1 MDFRKGAHIE
11 NREDHLRMRHLLY
24 GAFWIALY
32 LVLAVS
38 PLLVLLL
45 GEAPSGR
52 DFWRD
57 FSVGLG
63 FMGLSMAGLQFFLTG
78 RFKGLTLP
86 YGIDVVYHFHRQIS
100 IIAFLFVLSH
110 PAILIVSSPE
120 TLSIL
125 RPSEIPW
132 RAAAGLAALVSFA
145 VIIITSVYRGRLGI
159 AYERWRVIHGYVAVA
174 AVALAVAHIMGVDY
188 YAQAPMKRLFW
199 IALAAAWVLALV
211 YIRIGKP
218 AMMLR
223 TPFKVEQ
230 VIKERGNSCTLV
242 LKPDGHKGIRFKPG
256 QFAWLTLGRSP
267 FSIKENPFS
276 FSSSAMRTDEVRM
289 TIKELGD
296 FTSRIKDTPP
306 GARAYIDGPYGMFTV
321 DRHLAPGYV
330 FIAGGV
336 GIAPIMG
343 ILKTLADRGDTRPLF
358 LFYGSRSWEEA
369 TFREEIGALEK
380 KLNLNTVYILEK
392 PHPGWTGETGYMS
405 APAMSRRLTAP
416 ERLNYEYFVCGPHL
430 MQMAVKDALE
440 ELGVPMEQVQSESFN
455 FI

>member
-1 MDFRKGAHIE
+1 
-11 NREDHLRMRHLLY
+11 MRHLLY
-24 GAFWIALY
+24 GAFWITIY

-45 GEAPSGR
+45 GDAPSGR

-63 FMGLSMAGLQFFLTG
+63 FTGLSMAGLQFFLTG

-100 IIAFLFVLSH
+100 IIAFFFVLSH
-110 PAILIVSSPE
+110 PAILIISSPE

-125 RPSEIPW
+125 RPSGMPW
-132 RAAAGLAALVSFA
+132 RTAAGVAALASFA

-159 AYERWRVIHGYVAVA
+159 AYERWRVIHGYVAVG
-174 AVALAVAHIMGVDY
+174 AVALAVAHIIGVDY
-188 YAQAPMKRLFW
+188 YTQAPLKRWFW
-199 IALAAAWVLALV
+199 VALASAWVLALV

-223 TPFKVEQ
+223 RPYRVEKV
-230 VIKERGNSCTLV
+230 IRERGSSWTLV
-242 LKPDGHKGIRFKPG
+242 LKPDGHAGIRFKPG

-276 FSSSAMRTDEVRM
+276 FSSSAMRTGEVRM

-296 FTSRIKDTPP
+296 FTSRIKDTAP
-306 GARAYIDGPYGMFTV
+306 GTRAYIDGPYGMFTI

-343 ILKTLADRGDTRPLF
+343 MLRTLADRADKRPLF
-358 LFYGSRSWEEA
+358 LFYCSRSWEEA
-369 TFREEIGALEK
+369 TFREEIAELEERLDLK
-380 KLNLNTVYILEK
+380 TVYILEK
-392 PHPGWTGETGYMS
+392 HHEGWAGETGYIS
-405 APAMSRRLTAP
+405 APVMSRHLKTP
-416 ERLNYEYFVCGPHL
+416 ERLDYEYFVCGTHL
-430 MQMAVKDALE
+430 MQLAVKDALD